1 MRRNRIWILVALLV
15 AIWISGCA
23 GSTGKVAV
31 QEAWARPGA
40 AGGNSAIYFVIDNRQ
55 GQADTLLSAA
65 CDAAKTVELHTS
77 KMGSD
82 GTMMMEHQEN
92 VPVPAGKKLEFKPG
106 GLHVMMMGLTGDLKP
121 GDKITVTLN
130 FEKAGSIAVEAAVRE
145 P

>member
-1 MRRNRIWILVALLV
+1 MRKSQVWILVILL
-15 AIWISGCA
+15 AATWMSGCA
-23 GSTGKVAV
+23 SGTGKNAV

-40 AGGNSAIYFVIDNRQ
+40 AGANSAIYFVIDNRQ

-65 CDAAKTVELHTS
+65 SDAAQVVELHTS

-106 GLHVMMMGLTGDLKP
+106 SLHVMLMGLTGDLKP
-121 GDKITVTLN
+121 GNKITMTLN